1 MIFEALVMS
10 IPKAKLILTDIP
22 DSYWKKIE
30 TFKGTAARNI
40 IGVHERAS
48 IRPALADLAW
58 STTETDVKVAKLLFA
73 GRLFRENKALHTNK
87 LVQVRRR
94 HIENG
99 DRRGFFG
106 QIYKILTEWHVQE
119 LWEQGPTMPETEWKK
134 RVKNT
139 AANMTK
145 LEWDEWAN
153 ATGNEHYKGKPWG
166 LEPYVEALTK
176 KKRSRIGA
184 LRMKTTNARAD
195 KIINDQT
202 TNCRICLK
210 KVPETSAHLVAEC
223 PTLDTERSQYLATS
237 GKQKPA
243 KLREI
248 LEDIENNCTFLDE
261 VQDTFFFFTEEQLI
275 PFIPSQVAFTPESVI
290 LELEKTAKWIAE
302 PERET

>member
-1 MIFEALVMS
+1 
-10 IPKAKLILTDIP
+10 
-22 DSYWKKIE
+22 
-30 TFKGTAARNI
+30 
-40 IGVHERAS
+40 
-48 IRPALADLAW
+48 
-58 STTETDVKVAKLLFA
+58 
-73 GRLFRENKALHTNK
+73 
-87 LVQVRRR
+87 
-94 HIENG
+94 
-99 DRRGFFG
+99 
-106 QIYKILTEWHVQE
+106 
-119 LWEQGPTMPETEWKK
+119 
-134 RVKNT
+134 
-139 AANMTK
+139 
-145 LEWDEWAN
+145 
-153 ATGNEHYKGKPWG
+153 
-166 LEPYVEALTK
+166 
-176 KKRSRIGA
+176 
-184 LRMKTTNARAD
+184 MKTTNARAD

-243 KLREI
+243 KPREI